1 MDTTALGRRL
11 VEYPP
16 LQWIVPSISRMS
28 RMKKLQLCLWIV
40 VLLVMISMQQDVLY
54 LSDRPYNLQL
64 KKDNDTDNKKNK
76 NNNKSSSST
85 SGTTTIRPPQDPPT
99 MKPTV
104 RTKEEDEDGTTTTT
118 TTTTKLITPGGGSS
132 HIVSSSS
139 PWTTTHNFTIQTAPD
154 MYQGKS
160 LQDLPA
166 AAQTFVQTHCDLQH
180 VKEWYPTTTT
190 TTTSSSSSSRTTTT
204 RIPSW
209 NQRAPYVIVAGVWNA
224 GISSLEQALH
234 QHPQMTA
241 TYAMSLPDFFLPR
254 TFYRYM
260 MSQHKRSS
268 SSTNGGD
275 TPTTTTTTTT
285 IVKVFAARERMY
297 AQVYPKFKAIATTPI
312 YPNDDKGGGGGDI
325 ESSTASSSP
334 FVIAMDVSPGYLFH
348 ARQTMTSIQCVCPW
362 SKFVIMLRDP
372 VERVYRQWVYGTVYL
387 GLRLS
392 LEDWIAQEF
401 KAMQS
406 AGLLGTTTGSAR
418 FTARKERRR
427 RQLVTMSQEE
437 ERDAWRRYQSKRVP
451 ASAIGRSMYVV
462 QLEEWFEILRS
473 VGKEPSKEVFLIKSE
488 VWERQPQ
495 EEYAQL
501 LNFLGVAPHTPS
513 SYSLP
518 KAPDPVLHEPM
529 KAETKKLLQDFF
541 EPYNQR
547 LATMLQQHGFNDDG
561 DWNMPLWS

>member
-1 MDTTALGRRL
+1 MDTTALVGRRL

-40 VLLVMISMQQDVLY
+40 TLLVMISMQQDVFY

-64 KKDNDTDNKKNK
+64 KKDNETKTKNNKNN
-76 NNNKSSSST
+76 NNNKSSSSSGT

-99 MKPTV
+99 MKPTG
-104 RTKEEDEDGTTTTT
+104 RTKEDGTTTTT
-118 TTTTKLITPGGGSS
+118 TTTSIKPNTPGGGSS
-132 HIVSSSS
+132 HIVS
-139 PWTTTHNFTIQTAPD
+139 TTHNFTIQTAPD

-190 TTTSSSSSSRTTTT
+190 TSRTSTTT

-224 GISSLEQALH
+224 GISSLEQTLH

-260 MSQHKRSS
+260 IPHKRSS
-268 SSTNGGD
+268 SSNGGD
-275 TPTTTTTTTT
+275 TPTTTTTTT

-297 AQVYPKFKAIATTPI
+297 AQVYPKFKAIATTSI
-312 YPNDDKGGGGGDI
+312 NLNDDKGGGGDI
-325 ESSTASSSP
+325 ESSTASSSSSSS

-406 AGLLGTTTGSAR
+406 AGLLGTTSAAGAAR
-418 FTARKERRR
+418 HTARRGRR
-427 RQLVTMSQEE
+427 RQLLMSHED

-518 KAPDPVLHEPM
+518 KAPDPDLHEPM

-561 DWNMPLWS
+561 HWNMPLWS